1 MNIQKLFEE
10 LDARHYASKISSA
23 GFRVEMRELI
33 RKISHT
39 EFYGTTGFFEVG
51 GTELGYCI
59 FPAKLIVINRHLG
72 RLPFGHDRET
82 AIRATLLHEMAH
94 AHVESQQR
102 TRRVA
107 TITGADISTSYAA
120 SCAPAKTASRGILRY
135 EIARALRN
143 LWRFPDGFFSIRRSA
158 RLRGTRPAPRMKKAV
173 HEILKFEMQHVP
185 AAIAVEMTSSRLK
198 TLGKALVE
206 IIEDR
211 DTRKWVDVVY
221 DLRDELRRAIAQ
233 ERESGRLQPW
243 SADKEIK
250 DHLAELAAKG
260 WSGRIVE
267 HLRALLRK
275 GELLQSVEYFAIMTN
290 QRRLERTAIRDAGRT
305 VTETNDRN
313 YSAQFLS
320 DNTVRQLE
328 SDAAERASRAN
339 VPPWSQNYNHD
350 LPRRHRWMVAAIS
363 LGAEH

>member
-1 MNIQKLFEE
+1 MDFSAFDDLLDSAE
-10 LDARHYASKISSA
+10 LDPR
-23 GFRVEMRELI
+23 
-33 RKISHT
+33 
-39 EFYGTTGFFEVG
+39 
-51 GTELGYCI
+51 
-59 FPAKLIVINRHLG
+59 
-72 RLPFGHDRET
+72 
-82 AIRATLLHEMAH
+82 
-94 AHVESQQR
+94 
-102 TRRVA
+102 
-107 TITGADISTSYAA
+107 
-120 SCAPAKTASRGILRY
+120 
-135 EIARALRN
+135 
-143 LWRFPDGFFSIRRSA
+143 
-158 RLRGTRPAPRMKKAV
+158 PRMKKAV

-221 DLRDELRRAIAQ
+221 DLRDELRRAIAR

-350 LPRRHRWMVAAIS
+350 LPRPASVDGGSNRPRGIRA
-363 LGAEH
+363 